1 MEDTIYIGIMP
12 LHDGTFRTVMID
24 TVTEKYMVS
33 SVIHKNAEEAKQ
45 AAILLSSN
53 TPQEIVRLFKAEIEN
68 RRARHR
74 RRSARNCRW
83 SRRGHSG
90 GAHLQLRSQANL

>member
-45 AAILLSSN
+45 AAVLLSNN
-53 TPQEIVRLFKAEIEN
+53 TPQEIARLFKAEIEKREQEEKEQEKEEESKN
-68 RRARHR
+68 
-74 RRSARNCRW
+74 NIT
-83 SRRGHSG
+83 
-90 GAHLQLRSQANL
+90 